1 MKHFK
6 KNSLLIGTIII
17 TLIVISPY
25 LLYISES
32 ISPDIKQIE
41 TIFGTIKSGYFPS
54 IQVYVYWISAKF
66 VPFFLLTI
74 LYVTNKSW
82 WAPAILVPI
91 TVYLFQ
97 LISVVNDNAEVFD
110 ELEFIYTTPIL
121 IPVLATLYF
130 IKTKI
135 EIYIEAIDLKK
146 EMDTKMKKKKVRN
159 E

>member
-6 KNSLLIGTIII
+6 KNSLLIGTTIII
-17 TLIVISPY
+17 LIVISPY
-25 LLYISES
+25 LLYLSES
-32 ISPDIKQIE
+32 ISPDTKQIE
-41 TIFGTIKSGYFPS
+41 TIFGTIKPRYFPS
-54 IQVYVYWISAKF
+54 IQAYVYWISAKF

-74 LYVTNKSW
+74 LYVTNKNW

-97 LISVVNDNAEVFD
+97 LISVVNDNAEFFD

-121 IPVLATLYF
+121 ILVLTILYF

-135 EIYIEAIDLKK
+135 DIY
-146 EMDTKMKKKKVRN
+146 
-159 E
+159 